1 MEVRNWD
8 YAVPLVEQH
17 SSDVIAREMAELHL
31 KIDSLAFLTIL
42 EHCLDHLAELLGS
55 RSSECLKA
63 LRSEKLHGADFTHMT
78 PIVAVRCPHDVSV
91 VVAENLSSYGR
102 RSTSPNLVLHL
113 HKLSCSLRR

>member
-1 MEVRNWD
+1 MEVRNLD

-31 KIDSLAFLTIL
+31 KIDSLAFLAIL
-42 EHCLDHLAELLGS
+42 EHCLNHLAQLLGS

-63 LRSEKLHGADFTHMT
+63 LGSQKLQGADFTHMT
-78 PIVAVRCPHDVSV
+78 PIVTVRCPYDISV

-102 RSTSPNLVLHL
+102 RSTSPSLILYL
-113 HKLSCSLRR
+113 HKLCCSLRR